1 MYFLQLGVGE
11 AVSGMSRIFGPG
23 GSEAYAQ
30 ETWPSVKG
38 DSGAVSDLCSG
49 TPQTIL
55 DSCWPSGRTCLLTMY
70 SPEMILACRLAVAAR
85 TATSCSSHLF
95 RNLLTK
101 PLFRHALKHSNASIT
116 SSPRRFLSG
125 VMRFLALLKAH
136 SNSQGIAGQAN
147 TSRAQRCRVRKASS
161 VSGS

>member
-1 MYFLQLGVGE
+1 MTIFFGGDVDVREAGESAVSLGRCVFPTARCRRE
-11 AVSGMSRIFGPG
+11 AVSGMSHIFGPG

-30 ETWPSVKG
+30 ETWRSVKG

-70 SPEMILACRLAVAAR
+70 SPEIILACRLAVAAR

-95 RNLLTK
+95 RK
-101 PLFRHALKHSNASIT
+101 PLDQTIVP
-116 SSPRRFLSG
+116 PRS
-125 VMRFLALLKAH
+125 
-136 SNSQGIAGQAN
+136 
-147 TSRAQRCRVRKASS
+147 
-161 VSGS
+161 